1 MTAIFCRGYANQS
14 NNLLHAKANNG
25 EHFTDPCMSTRKKE
39 EKERVNLEKL
49 TTTISTL
56 DAIVKNRDIQRN
68 TRNLVKDVLAILKD
82 EKSGTITVRA
92 ANAVSMLDGLTQS
105 RQMESHIRTMLWQVV
120 STLEN
125 IRE

>member
-1 MTAIFCRGYANQS
+1 
-14 NNLLHAKANNG
+14 
-25 EHFTDPCMSTRKKE
+25 MSTRKKE

-92 ANAVSMLDGLTQS
+92 ANAVSILDGLTQS

-120 STLEN
+120 SILEN

>member
-1 MTAIFCRGYANQS
+1 
-14 NNLLHAKANNG
+14 
-25 EHFTDPCMSTRKKE
+25 MSTRKKE
-39 EKERVNLEKL
+39 EKERMNLEKL
-49 TTTISTL
+49 TMTISAL

-68 TRNLVKDVLAILKD
+68 TRNLVKDVLATLKD
-82 EKSGTITVRA
+82 EKSGSITVRA
-92 ANAVSMLDGLTQS
+92 ANAVSMLEGLTQS

>member
-1 MTAIFCRGYANQS
+1 
-14 NNLLHAKANNG
+14 
-25 EHFTDPCMSTRKKE
+25 MSTRKKE

-82 EKSGTITVRA
+82 EKSGTITIRA

>member
-1 MTAIFCRGYANQS
+1 
-14 NNLLHAKANNG
+14 
-25 EHFTDPCMSTRKKE
+25 MSKRKKE
-39 EKERVNLEKL
+39 EKERMNLEKL
-49 TTTISTL
+49 TMTISAL

-68 TRNLVKDVLAILKD
+68 TRNLVKDVLATLKD
-82 EKSGTITVRA
+82 EKSGSITVRA

>member
-1 MTAIFCRGYANQS
+1 
-14 NNLLHAKANNG
+14 
-25 EHFTDPCMSTRKKE
+25 MSKRKKE
-39 EKERVNLEKL
+39 EKERMNLEKL
-49 TTTISTL
+49 TMTISIL

-68 TRNLVKDVLAILKD
+68 TRNLVKDVLATLKD
-82 EKSGTITVRA
+82 EKSGSITVRA
-92 ANAVSMLDGLTQS
+92 ANALSMLDGLTQS

>member
-1 MTAIFCRGYANQS
+1 
-14 NNLLHAKANNG
+14 
-25 EHFTDPCMSTRKKE
+25 MSAHKKE

-49 TTTISTL
+49 TKTISTL

-68 TRNLVKDVLAILKD
+68 TRNHVKDVLGTLKD

-92 ANAVSMLDGLTQS
+92 ANAVSMLDGLTQN

-120 STLEN
+120 STLEG

>member
-1 MTAIFCRGYANQS
+1 
-14 NNLLHAKANNG
+14 
-25 EHFTDPCMSTRKKE
+25 MSTRKKE

-82 EKSGTITVRA
+82 EKSGPITVRA

>member
-1 MTAIFCRGYANQS
+1 
-14 NNLLHAKANNG
+14 
-25 EHFTDPCMSTRKKE
+25 MSGRKKE
-39 EKERVNLEKL
+39 ESMNLEKL
-49 TTTISTL
+49 TKTISML
-56 DAIVKNRDIQRN
+56 DAIIKNRDIQRN
-68 TRNLVKDVLAILKD
+68 TRNLIKDVLATLKD

-120 STLEN
+120 STLES

>member
-1 MTAIFCRGYANQS
+1 M
-14 NNLLHAKANNG
+14 
-25 EHFTDPCMSTRKKE
+25 
-39 EKERVNLEKL
+39 NLEKL
-49 TTTISTL
+49 TMTISAL

-68 TRNLVKDVLAILKD
+68 TRNLVKEVLAILKD
-82 EKSGTITVRA
+82 EKSGSITVRA

>member
-1 MTAIFCRGYANQS
+1 
-14 NNLLHAKANNG
+14 
-25 EHFTDPCMSTRKKE
+25 MSTRKKE

-68 TRNLVKDVLAILKD
+68 TRNLVKDVLVILKD

-92 ANAVSMLDGLTQS
+92 ANAVSILDGLTQS

-120 STLEN
+120 SILEN